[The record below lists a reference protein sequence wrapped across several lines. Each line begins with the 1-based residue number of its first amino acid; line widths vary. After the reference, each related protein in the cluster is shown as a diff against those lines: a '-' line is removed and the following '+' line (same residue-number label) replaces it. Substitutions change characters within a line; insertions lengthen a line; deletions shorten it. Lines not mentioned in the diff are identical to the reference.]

1 MSMNLLLGWL
11 CSLLLGS
18 SIWLALAGPP
28 RRWSDGLAATG
39 YSVLL
44 GMLGSGL
51 LVGLRRE
58 VPGEGIFVATLP
70 LLGAVSA
77 VLLGVAYWRWRRAT
91 PALAVA
97 ARPTGSLP
105 RWGWLLLALIALR
118 FAFVLD
124 EAILRPVFAW
134 DAWNA
139 WSLKAKTWFSLGQV
153 PYLEPA
159 AWWQDSGSAGR
170 TALAWRYPELLSRAE
185 LWFAGAAG
193 AWNEGAVATAWPL
206 LWLALIGGCAG
217 QWMALGVSRL
227 YSLILAYMLA
237 SLPLLSVH
245 AGLAGYADLWVAAAL
260 TFAVLSWL
268 RWVRDGDQAQLSLAV
283 LCTLV
288 LPLLKFEG
296 AVWALLLV
304 GLALLAQ
311 VPVRW
316 RWAGLGA
323 GVLLAV
329 VAVLVSWLLQL
340 PWLALVGETLSGAT
354 TDSGE
359 VSRVSPATAAL
370 AFLNGLFGQNNW
382 HLLWP
387 LLVACVIWRRD
398 VLRCQREA
406 ALLALLVAGGLA
418 ALFCLFVFT
427 PAAKWAASET
437 ASNRLV
443 LHWVPLALSLLALLL
458 RDVPW
463 PARTPPASP
472 R

>member
-1 MSMNLLLGWL
+1 MSLSLLLGWL
-11 CSLLLGS
+11 CSLLLGGS
-18 SIWLALAGPP
+18 VWFAVAGVP
-28 RRWSDGLAATG
+28 RRWSDALAASG
-39 YSVLL
+39 YAVLL
-44 GMLGSGL
+44 GVLGSGL
-51 LVGLRRE
+51 LVVLRRD
-58 VPGEGIFVATLP
+58 VPGERIFLATLP
-70 LLGAVSA
+70 LLGVVIVA
-77 VLLGVAYWRWRRAT
+77 LLVVGYWRWRRAS
-91 PALAVA
+91 PARVV
-97 ARPTGSLP
+97 PPPPVESLP
-105 RWGWLLLALIALR
+105 RWCWLLLALIALR

-153 PYLEPA
+153 AYLEPS
-159 AWWQDSGSAGR
+159 AWWQDSGTAGR

-193 AWNEGAVATAWPL
+193 AWNEGAVATAWPM
-206 LWLALIGGCAG
+206 LWLALIAGCTG
-217 QWMALGVSRL
+217 QWMALGVPRL
-227 YSLILAYMLA
+227 HSLILAYLLA

-245 AGLAGYADLWVAAAL
+245 AGLAGYADLWVATAL
-260 TFAVLSWL
+260 SFAVLSWL
-268 RWVRDGDQAQLSLAV
+268 RWVRDGDRAQLLMAI
-283 LCTLV
+283 LCTL
-288 LPLLKFEG
+288 LMPLLKFEG

-304 GLALLAQ
+304 GLALLVQ

-316 RWAGLGA
+316 RWTGLGA
-323 GVLLAV
+323 GALLALV
-329 VAVLVSWLLQL
+329 VVIGSWLLQL
-340 PWLALVGETLSGAT
+340 PWLTLIGDTLSGAAT
-354 TDSGE
+354 SGDE
-359 VSRVSPATAAL
+359 VSRIAA
-370 AFLNGLFGQNNW
+370 AFAFVNGLFGQNNW

-398 VLRCQREA
+398 VLFRQREA
-406 ALLALLVAGGLA
+406 ALLGLLVAGGLS

-437 ASNRLV
+437 AANRLV

-463 PARTPPASP
+463 PVRTPPASP

>member
-1 MSMNLLLGWL
+1 MSLSLLLGWL
-11 CSLLLGS
+11 CTLLLGS
-18 SIWLALAGPP
+18 SIWLAIAGPP

-44 GMLGSGL
+44 GVLGSGL

-58 VPGEGIFVATLP
+58 IPGEGIFVATLP
-70 LLGAVSA
+70 LLGVVSA
-77 VLLGVAYWRWRRAT
+77 VLLGVGYWRWRRA
-91 PALAVA
+91 PQALSAEA
-97 ARPTGSLP
+97 LSTESLP
-105 RWGWLLLALIALR
+105 RWCWLLLALIAVR

-124 EAILRPVFAW
+124 EAMLRPVFAW

-159 AWWQDSGSAGR
+159 AWWQDSGTASR

-193 AWNEGAVATAWPL
+193 GWNEGAVATAWPL
-206 LWLALIGGCAG
+206 LWLALISGCAG

-227 YSLILAYMLA
+227 HGVILAYMLA

-245 AGLAGYADLWVAAAL
+245 AGLAGYADLWVATAL

-268 RWVRDGDQAQLSLAV
+268 RWVRDGDRAQLLFAL
-283 LCTLV
+283 LCTVL

-311 VPVRW
+311 IPVRW

-323 GVLLAV
+323 GLLLALL
-329 VAVLVSWLLQL
+329 AMLVSWLLQL
-340 PWLALVGETLSGAT
+340 PWLALVGETLSGVT
-354 TDSGE
+354 TNGGE
-359 VSRVSPATAAL
+359 VSRVTAAF

-387 LLVACVIWRRD
+387 LLAACVIWRRD
-398 VLRCQREA
+398 VLRRQREA

-437 ASNRLV
+437 ATNRLV

-463 PARTPPASP
+463 PARTPPVSP

>member
-1 MSMNLLLGWL
+1 MSMSLLLGWL

-18 SIWLALAGPP
+18 SIWLAIAGPP
-28 RRWSDGLAATG
+28 RRLSDGLAAAG

-44 GMLGSGL
+44 GVLGSGL
-51 LVGLRRE
+51 LVGLRSE
-58 VPGEGIFVATLP
+58 ISGEGIFVATLP
-70 LLGAVSA
+70 LLGVISA
-77 VLLGVAYWRWRRAT
+77 FFLGVGYWRWRRAT
-91 PALAVA
+91 PAFPVPA
-97 ARPTGSLP
+97 ASTESLP
-105 RWGWLLLALIALR
+105 RWCWLLLVLIAIR

-124 EAILRPVFAW
+124 EAMLRPVFAW

-159 AWWQDSGSAGR
+159 AWWQDSGTAGH

-193 AWNEGAVATAWPL
+193 GWNEGAVATAWPL
-206 LWLALIGGCAG
+206 LWLALISGCAG

-227 YSLILAYMLA
+227 HSLILAYMLA

-245 AGLAGYADLWVAAAL
+245 AGLAGYADIWVAAAL
-260 TFAVLSWL
+260 TFAVLSWM
-268 RWVRDGDQAQLSLAV
+268 RWVRDDDRAQLLFAL
-283 LCTLV
+283 LCIAL

-323 GVLLAV
+323 GLLLALL
-329 VAVLVSWLLQL
+329 AMLVSWLLQL
-340 PWLALVGETLSGAT
+340 PWLALVGETLSGVT
-354 TDSGE
+354 TNGGE
-359 VSRVSPATAAL
+359 VSRVTAAL

-387 LLVACVIWRRD
+387 LLAACVIWRRD
-398 VLRCQREA
+398 VLRRQRET
-406 ALLALLVAGGLA
+406 ALLAVLVAGGLA
-418 ALFCLFVFT
+418 ALFCLFAFT

-437 ASNRLV
+437 ATNRLV
-443 LHWVPLALSLLALLL
+443 LHWVPLALSLLGLLL

-463 PARTPPASP
+463 PTRTPPVSP